1 MAKVGFIGIV
11 FLLSLLLASP
21 RPAPAAEVTMAF
33 GERIPPFCFPHDDS
47 GIEVE
52 VIREALAA
60 RGHVLKPSYYPLA
73 RVPIAFRS
81 GEVDAAMTDLG
92 QDLRPFGAH
101 HGDPAVLYD
110 NVFITLKSREIKIR
124 QPADLLGLQVMSF
137 QGAAQRYPEWLGP
150 LRAGG
155 RYREINDQVT
165 QVRTLMLGRTDA
177 VLSDRSIFRYFVL
190 QLKKQGVSVAPYE
203 EHVFTTANPMDYRPV
218 FRDPQVRDDFNL
230 GLKRLKASGR
240 YQAIFDK
247 YLKE

>member
-1 MAKVGFIGIV
+1 MARLGFICIV
-11 FLLSLLLASP
+11 GLLLGLGGG
-21 RPAPAAEVTMAF
+21 RPASAAEVTMAF

-52 VIREALAA
+52 VIREALAYK
-60 RGHVLKPSYYPLA
+60 GHVLKPRYYPFA
-73 RVPIAFRS
+73 RVPMAFRS

-110 NVFITLKSREIKIR
+110 NVFITLKGRELQIR
-124 QPADLLGLQVMSF
+124 QPTDLAGLRVMSF
-137 QGAAQRYPEWLGP
+137 QGAAQRYPDWLGP
-150 LRAGG
+150 VRQSG
-155 RYREINDQVT
+155 RYQEVNDQAT
-165 QVRTLMLGRTDA
+165 QVKTLMLGRSDV

-190 QLKKQGVSVAPYE
+190 QLKRQGGTVLPYE
-203 EHVFTTANPMDYRPV
+203 EHEFTTANPLDYRPV
-218 FRDPQVRDDFNL
+218 FRDPQVRDDFNQ
-230 GLKRLKASGR
+230 GLRRLKASGR